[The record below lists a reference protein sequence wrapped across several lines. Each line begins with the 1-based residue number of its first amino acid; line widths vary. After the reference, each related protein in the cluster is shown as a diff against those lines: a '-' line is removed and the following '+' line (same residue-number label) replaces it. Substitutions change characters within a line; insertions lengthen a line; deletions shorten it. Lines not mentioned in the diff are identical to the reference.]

1 MLYIS
6 VQDFFEKTK
15 DLHPLSR
22 EEEKILAQQMK
33 AGDGSARQKII
44 DGYIPMVAAVCRH
57 QKPQYQSLELIYRC
71 LSALEQ
77 AVDRF
82 DFLQDSETFTHHLS
96 WILRQTT
103 TRHIADR

>member
-6 VQDFFEKTK
+6 AQDFYEKTK

-22 EEEKILAQQMK
+22 EEEKQLAEKMK
-33 AGDGSARQKII
+33 NGDDVARQKLI
-44 DGYIPMVAAVCRH
+44 DSYIPMVAAVCKH
-57 QKPQYQSLELIYRC
+57 MKPQYQSLELIYRC
-71 LSALEQ
+71 MSALEK

-96 WILRQTT
+96 WVLRQTT
-103 TRHIADR
+103 TRYMVEK

>member
-6 VQDFFEKTK
+6 AQDFYEKTK

-22 EEEKILAQQMK
+22 EEEKQLARRMQD
-33 AGDGSARQKII
+33 GDGDARQGLI
-44 DGYIPMVAAVCRH
+44 DGYTPMVAAVCKH
-57 QKPQYQSLELIYRC
+57 MKPQYQSLELIYRC
-71 LSALEQ
+71 MSALEK

-96 WILRQTT
+96 WVLRQTT
-103 TRHIADR
+103 TRYMVDR